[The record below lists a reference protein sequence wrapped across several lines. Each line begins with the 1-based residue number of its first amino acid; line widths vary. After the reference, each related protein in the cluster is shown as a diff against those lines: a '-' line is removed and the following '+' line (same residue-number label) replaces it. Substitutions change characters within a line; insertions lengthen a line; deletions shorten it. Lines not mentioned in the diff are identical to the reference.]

1 MKSSIS
7 LKKVLFVKFY
17 HLETSTLHTGNA
29 HQFKT
34 NLYKKDEKCKTAKN
48 IY

>member
-7 LKKVLFVKFY
+7 LKKALFAKFY

-34 NLYKKDEKCKTAKN
+34 NLYKKEEKCEIVKK

>member
-17 HLETSTLHTGNA
+17 LETSTLHTGNA

-34 NLYKKDEKCKTAKN
+34 NLYEKEEKCKTVKN